1 MSRLERL
8 DILKHGRG
16 ERVMGGGPP
25 PMCLE
30 VLILV
35 GEREERELR
44 DPEELRSLRQREK
57 PWKREMRGQSNRTTS
72 SLS

>member
-1 MSRLERL
+1 
-8 DILKHGRG
+8 
-16 ERVMGGGPP
+16 MGGGPP

-57 PWKREMRGQSNRTTS
+57 PWKREMRGQSNEQLVAFRKRVMNPFRPPRS
-72 SLS
+72 